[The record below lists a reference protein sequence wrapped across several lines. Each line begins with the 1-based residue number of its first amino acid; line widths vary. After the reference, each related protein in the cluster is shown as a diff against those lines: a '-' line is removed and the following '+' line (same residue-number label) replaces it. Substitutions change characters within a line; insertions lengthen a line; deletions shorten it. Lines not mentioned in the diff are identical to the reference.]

1 MGPCKLMRRIDVIWT
16 KVALHILLISSL
28 LIAQNNLVYAQ
39 NDRAVAAGNLNINIY
54 SDLND
59 TSSGNPINI
68 TIEIINLINQEREF
82 RFAHKF
88 NEIIVPP
95 SKNLNIIIGENP
107 KQIDGH
113 YCELSNNIGDNK
125 NYGSTLD
132 RNGKITI
139 EGHINGNT
147 RTLTNYRTFI
157 KNNIPYGSYP
167 IFSRIE
173 ETNFWYEHPDDFSND
188 HPKYTIKN
196 ISIIEINKPPNGTPE
211 PANDTIILCID
222 IDPKYNRTDCNETS
236 ISIFEGTK
244 LKISLLG
251 NEKNQEN
258 ISFYDSYNG
267 TILPQ
272 INTPTSYGVRQLGN
286 HSFFAEIDPGNKIY
300 NNTTFNVIN
309 LMEYHKKLVWN
320 NIIYLLILPLLALSI
335 PFGLHRKFGH
345 SNSWV
350 TLLVLLSI
358 IVVYLWHIYN
368 YSLND
373 EIYKDLIVFS
383 YISLYA
389 GLYLL
394 VYIHNNS
401 KANKW
406 IIIIQAIGMVA
417 IIAYFNY
424 YIEFFFS
431 KSYISL
437 IMLLIPIIAGVIL
450 NKITKVSK
458 ERQSIVVVILTLACF
473 FAVPIISIINSE
485 IAFSSRFDLYHLL
498 AIIILLE
505 LVPLI
510 IIAIAGIF
518 PELFIQIA
526 NNKAP
531 KPTEAS
537 DKKDNAE

>member
-1 MGPCKLMRRIDVIWT
+1 MRRIDVDWT
-16 KVALHILLISSL
+16 KVALHILLISNI
-28 LIAQNNLVYAQ
+28 LIAQNNLAYAQ
-39 NDRAVAAGNLNINIY
+39 DNDRAVAAGNLDINIY
-54 SDLND
+54 SDLD
-59 TSSGNPINI
+59 TTSAGNPINI
-68 TIEIINLINQEREF
+68 TIEIINLRCQEREF
-82 RFAHKF
+82 RFTQKF
-88 NEIIVPP
+88 NEIIVSP
-95 SKNLNIIIGENP
+95 SKNLNIIIGEKP

-113 YCELSNNIGDNK
+113 HCELSNNISDNK

-139 EGHINGNT
+139 AGHIKGNS
-147 RTLTNYRTFI
+147 RILTNYRTFI
-157 KNNIPYGSYP
+157 KNNTPPGSYP

-173 ETNFWYEHPDDFSND
+173 ETHFWYEHPDDFSSER
-188 HPKYTIKN
+188 PKHTIKT
-196 ISIIEINKPPNGTPE
+196 ISILEDPDSPKPP
-211 PANDTIILCID
+211 ILCID
-222 IDPKYNRTDCNETS
+222 IDPKYNRTDSSETS

-251 NEKNQEN
+251 NEKNPDN

-267 TILPQ
+267 MILPP
-272 INTPTSYGVRQLGN
+272 IDTPTSYGVRQLGN
-286 HSFFAEIDPGNKIY
+286 HSFFAKVDPGSKIY

-309 LMEYHKKLVWN
+309 LMEYHKKLVRN

-350 TLLVLLSI
+350 TLFISLLIFI
-358 IVVYLWHIYN
+358 IYLWHIFN

-373 EIYKDLIVFS
+373 GIYKDLIVFS

-394 VYIHNNS
+394 LYIYNNG

-406 IIIIQAIGMVA
+406 VIIIQAIGMVA

-424 YIEFFFS
+424 YIEFLFS

-437 IMLLIPIIAGVIL
+437 IMLLIPIITGVIL

-473 FAVPIISIINSE
+473 FAVPIISIVNSE

-526 NNKAP
+526 NDKAP

-537 DKKDNAE
+537 DKKDNTE